1 MEERYPPLLVSVL
14 CIGFAVLYLPIL
26 VLIGYSFNASPLVS
40 VWGGLSTAWYVQL
53 LHNRQL
59 LDAALLSLEVAI
71 SASTAAVVFGTLA
84 AIALV
89 RFARFPGRL
98 LLSGMV
104 TAPLVMP
111 EVITGITQL
120 MLFVSLLQTFSWP
133 HRGFLTLVIAHVT
146 FCIAYVTVTVQSR
159 LHGADRSLEEAAQ
172 DLGAGPAR
180 AFLEITL
187 PIISPAI
194 VSSWLLS
201 FTLSLDDLVISSFVT
216 GPGATTLPMLIY
228 SKVKLGVSP
237 DINALASLI
246 IGIVGSCV
254 ILAGWLM
261 RRSERRR
268 ELEMRM
274 AEHADDSPLGAAPPS
289 RGAQQAQA
297 LRSPS

>member
-1 MEERYPPLLVSVL
+1 MEQRYPPLLVSVL

-40 VWGGLSTAWYVQL
+40 VWGGISTQWYVKL
-53 LHNRQL
+53 AHNREL
-59 LDAALLSLEVAI
+59 LDAALLSLEVAVT
-71 SASTAAVVFGTLA
+71 ASTAAVVLGTLA

-89 RFARFPGRL
+89 RFGRFRGRL
-98 LLSGMV
+98 LLTGMV

-111 EVITGITQL
+111 EVITGTTQL
-120 MLFVSLLQTFSWP
+120 LLFVSLLQTFSWP
-133 HRGFLTLVIAHVT
+133 HRGFLTIVLAHIT

-159 LHGADRSLEEAAQ
+159 LQGADRSLEEAAQ
-172 DLGAGPAR
+172 DLGAGPTR

-187 PIISPAI
+187 PLIAPAI

-216 GPGATTLPMLIY
+216 GPGANTLPMLIY
-228 SKVKLGVSP
+228 SKVKLGLSP

-246 IGIVGSCV
+246 IGAVGSCV

-261 RRSERRR
+261 RRSEQRH
-268 ELEMRM
+268 ELEMRL
-274 AEHADDSPLGAAPPS
+274 AERAEESQAPAMRSTLPPPPA
-289 RGAQQAQA
+289 RA